1 MNLRRLWSVVSRVP
15 LAKVKTRLMTARRD
29 EAAAGSVTNPID
41 KGNDDQD
48 GIVRHLATQLW
59 EWRGVWIIAPT
70 VAGIAIALRLSGS
83 LQHWEWAALDQ
94 FFRWRPLEPM
104 DERIIIVGINET
116 DLKQANQWPI
126 PDATLAKLIEKI
138 KAQKPNAIGLDLY
151 RDLPVNPG
159 YPALKKVFETTP
171 NLVGI
176 EKINEEDPNSA
187 IAPPPLLAE
196 RDQAVPNN
204 LVVDA
209 DGKLRRGMLFL
220 EKEGQPIDSFGL
232 RLAWFYL
239 EAQKIYSQPTTSDP
253 QVFQWGKTV
262 FRPFTPNDG
271 GYIRA
276 DDGGYQ
282 FLLNY
287 RGAAGHFRTVSMT
300 EVLQDKIPVD
310 LMSDR
315 IVLIGST
322 ATSLND
328 FFYTPYSGDQITTDE
343 RTPGVEV
350 QANIIS
356 HILSAALEG
365 RHAIQTWSEPVE
377 GLWIFLWSC
386 TGAIVCWTLRDAA
399 SVKKVLSVWTIVS
412 LLLVGVGLVGGSYLA
427 FLIGGWWIPVVPALL
442 ALLGSATAI
451 TGYLANVESENRQT
465 VMNLFGRHVTPQ
477 IAQAIWH
484 NRQELLKEGRIR
496 GRQMTATV
504 LFSDL
509 RGFSS
514 VAEVIDPET
523 LMSWLNDYMEAM
535 AQVVLTHDGVIDK
548 FMGDAVMAVF
558 GVPIERLTT
567 DQIASDA
574 IAAVSCALAMADGLD
589 ILNHQW
595 QQQGRPQTS
604 MRIGIATGKVVTGS
618 LGSSQR
624 LDYTTLGDTV
634 NIAARLESYDKSLD
648 GGVCRILINEETYQY
663 IKEYFSTKLLGSMI
677 LKGREQLTAIYQV
690 LR

>member
-1 MNLRRLWSVVSRVP
+1 MNLRRLWSVVSRLP

-29 EAAAGSVTNPID
+29 EAVADSVTNPID

-48 GIVRHLATQLW
+48 GIVRYLATQIW

-176 EKINEEDPNSA
+176 EKINDEDPNSA

-328 FFYTPYSGDQITTDE
+328 FFYTPYSGAQITTDE

>member
-1 MNLRRLWSVVSRVP
+1 MNLRRLWSVVSRLP
-15 LAKVKTRLMTARRD
+15 LAQVKTPLMTARHD
-29 EAAAGSVTNPID
+29 EAAARSVTKPID

-48 GIVRHLATQLW
+48 GTARHLATQIW
-59 EWRGVWIIAPT
+59 EWRGVWLIAPT

-104 DERIIIVGINET
+104 DERIIIVGINEA

-239 EAQKIYSQPTTSDP
+239 EAQKIYSQPTTTDP
-253 QVFQWGKTV
+253 RVFQWGKTV

-282 FLLNY
+282 LLLNY

-328 FFYTPYSGDQITTDE
+328 FFYTPYSGDQITTNE

-386 TGAIVCWTLRDAA
+386 TGAIICWTLRDAA

-412 LLLVGVGLVGGSYLA
+412 LLLFGVGLVGGSYLA
-427 FLIGGWWIPVVPALL
+427 FLIGGWWIPVIPPLL

-477 IAQAIWH
+477 IAQAIWQ

-535 AQVVLTHDGVIDK
+535 AQVVLNHDGVIDK

-558 GVPIERLTT
+558 GVPIQRLTT

-574 IAAVSCALAMADGLD
+574 IAAVSCALAMADRLD

-595 QQQGRPQTS
+595 QQEGRPKTA
-604 MRIGIATGKVVTGS
+604 MRIGIATGNVVTGS

-663 IKEYFSTKLLGSMI
+663 IKEFFSTKVLGSMI
-677 LKGREQLTAIYQV
+677 LKGREQPTAIYQV